1 MKLGARAGAGR
12 VIYGS
17 TRLLVLPMFQ
27 IKLEMGCL
35 RPGPSAL
42 TPQTQGQQL
51 GVVEN

>member
-1 MKLGARAGAGR
+1 MGQHAF
-12 VIYGS
+12 
-17 TRLLVLPMFQ
+17 LVLPMFQ

-51 GVVEN
+51 GVLEN